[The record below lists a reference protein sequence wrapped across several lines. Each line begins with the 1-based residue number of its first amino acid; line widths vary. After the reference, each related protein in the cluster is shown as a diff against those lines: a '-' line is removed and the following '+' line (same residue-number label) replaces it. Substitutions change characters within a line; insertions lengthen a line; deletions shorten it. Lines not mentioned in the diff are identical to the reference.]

1 MGEFLAECYTDN
13 PDFIWE
19 IIWINLSYNSFIV
32 NWFNCNI
39 PPMSQYT
46 AKGME
51 VLIQEQF
58 GSYKEKTIHNA
69 VYQLQRTLK
78 ESPIGATLCQMES
91 IDKSTFVRQR
101 HDNLSPEAL
110 AYSIYKYAK
119 NKNILSLRV
128 SDFYSAES
136 LGGPVKEFAISKS
149 AFESTLRSLNSNNDR
164 VLVAELNMGLDSITL
179 REDLTALSCIKILK
193 K

>member
-1 MGEFLAECYTDN
+1 
-13 PDFIWE
+13 
-19 IIWINLSYNSFIV
+19 
-32 NWFNCNI
+32 
-39 PPMSQYT
+39 MSQYT

-110 AYSIYKYAK
+110 AYSICQ
-119 NKNILSLRV
+119 
-128 SDFYSAES
+128 E
-136 LGGPVKEFAISKS
+136 
-149 AFESTLRSLNSNNDR
+149 
-164 VLVAELNMGLDSITL
+164 
-179 REDLTALSCIKILK
+179 
-193 K
+193 